1 MNYEYVY
8 NKKYYVCFWF
18 FDLIVFYDINELKVE
33 ECVLKGNNFYFD
45 GIISLE
51 WIDDFRVVIEFIDKV
66 FFII

>member
-1 MNYEYVY
+1 M
-8 NKKYYVCFWF
+8 
-18 FDLIVFYDINELKVE
+18 FYDINELKVE